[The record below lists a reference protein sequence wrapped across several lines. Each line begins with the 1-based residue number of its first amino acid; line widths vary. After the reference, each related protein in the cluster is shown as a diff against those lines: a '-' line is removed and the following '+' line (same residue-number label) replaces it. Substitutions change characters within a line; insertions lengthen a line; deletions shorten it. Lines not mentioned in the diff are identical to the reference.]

1 MGKDSMIKIYTGDE
15 ITVNRIKAEL
25 ENQGISALVQ
35 NGFSQGLAAGFGGGI
50 PSAIDL
56 YVTESDF
63 ENAIK
68 IVDSIFES

>member
-1 MGKDSMIKIYTGDE
+1 MENDSLIKIFTGDE

-25 ENQGISALVQ
+25 ETRGISALVQ

-56 YVTESDF
+56 FVAESDA
-63 ENAIK
+63 ENATK
-68 IVDSIFES
+68 IVDSILES

>member
-1 MGKDSMIKIYTGDE
+1 MEKDSLIKIYTGDE

-35 NGFSQGLAAGFGGGI
+35 NGFSQGLAAGFSGGI

-56 YVTESDF
+56 YVAESDF
-63 ENAIK
+63 EKSIK

>member
-1 MGKDSMIKIYTGDE
+1 MRKDSLIKIYTGDE

-25 ENQGISALVQ
+25 EDQGISTLVQ
-35 NGFSQGLAAGFGGGI
+35 NGFNQGLAAGFGGGI

-56 YVTESDF
+56 YVAESDF
-63 ENAIK
+63 DNAIK

>member
-1 MGKDSMIKIYTGDE
+1 MKNDSLIKIFTGDE

-35 NGFSQGLAAGFGGGI
+35 NGFSQGLAAGFGGGT

-56 YVTESDF
+56 FVAESDA
-63 ENAIK
+63 ENAMK
-68 IVDSIFES
+68 IVDSIFE

>member
-1 MGKDSMIKIYTGDE
+1 MGKDSLIKLYTGDE

-25 ENQGISALVQ
+25 ESQGISALVQ

-56 YVTESDF
+56 FVAESDF
-63 ENAIK
+63 EDAIK